1 MQMVRLPQ
9 AGFIEMVDRT
19 LARARIGPTLTEP
32 VKRRLRALANAAD
45 DLEKGNRKGH
55 VFLNSDDA
63 QWLQNNQSDKSDA
76 SDQSDQSDTQPG
88 TEHA

>member
-45 DLEKGNRKGH
+45 DLERGNRKGH
-55 VFLNSDDA
+55 VFLNDDDA
-63 QWLQNNQSDKSDA
+63 RWLQENQSDA
-76 SDQSDQSDTQPG
+76 SDNNQPG
-88 TEHA
+88 NEHA

>member
-32 VKRRLRALANAAD
+32 VKCRLRALANAAD

-63 QWLQNNQSDKSDA
+63 DWLQQNQSDPN
-76 SDQSDQSDTQPG
+76 QPG
-88 TEHA
+88 NQHA